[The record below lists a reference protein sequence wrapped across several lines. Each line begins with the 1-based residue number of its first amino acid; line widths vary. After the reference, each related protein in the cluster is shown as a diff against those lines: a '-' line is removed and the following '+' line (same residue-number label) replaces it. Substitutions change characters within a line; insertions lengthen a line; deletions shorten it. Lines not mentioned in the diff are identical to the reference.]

1 MTYAMKMQEERK
13 EGIKEGVLT
22 TVKNMLEDGLPVDR
36 VARIAKIPEEQV
48 LTIKTQ
54 IPSKKTQPI
63 DLKRRSQHGFAFFA
77 PSLQTIAMALHF
89 LTS

>member
-13 EGIKEGVLT
+13 VGIKEGVLT

-54 IPSKKTQPI
+54 IPS
-63 DLKRRSQHGFAFFA
+63 
-77 PSLQTIAMALHF
+77 
-89 LTS
+89 